1 LKAAVL
7 KNFNTDLDLEE
18 LDIPDLKKGQILVD
32 IKYSGICGAQV
43 NQKKGIKIDKKF
55 LPCLMGH
62 EGAGI
67 VLEVGQGVT
76 KVNSGDHVVLHWRK
90 SSGLESDFPKYY
102 SKTSKKLIGAGLIT
116 TFSEKSVISEN
127 RLTKIDKK
135 HSLDIAALLGCA
147 VTTGIGI
154 VENELRAHSNSS
166 FLIAGVG
173 GVGLSIIMGA
183 NLKSP
188 SNVIALDLN
197 DEKLAFSKTVGSTHQ
212 INILKDKKIIDIVN
226 RITDNKGVDYV
237 VDTTGNEEI
246 IDQLLDATATGG
258 SLVLVGQ
265 PEKDKNLSI
274 TNFLKL
280 FKGITIFDSQGGLTN
295 PEKDIPHL
303 LELHENGVL
312 NLDLLIN
319 KRISLE
325 NINEGF
331 NLLENHKFIGSRI
344 IIEN

>member
-1 LKAAVL
+1 MKAAVL

-265 PEKDKNLSI
+265 PEKDKNLTI